1 MSGPYSGAE
10 WLRLQGRSSALSLLV
25 GQITA
30 RRLRVFSERHCRDSG
45 KTGCAEK
52 PILRG
57 NSRCTRRSTAAAENF
72 SFVFAEIVDDAPI
85 PPRREGRTRGRHDMR
100 GGDAVAVL
108 ELQRDLIAP
117 TNNIDTDV
125 KSCGPGIPVLMPSR
139 SRCLR
144 VVPTTG
150 ARQPV
155 PEEITYKR

>member
-1 MSGPYSGAE
+1 MVRIRVQSGCGSRAAA
-10 WLRLQGRSSALSLLV
+10 ALFPCS
-25 GQITA
+25 
-30 RRLRVFSERHCRDSG
+30 SG
-45 KTGCAEK
+45 KSPHGVCAFFLNGIAATAGK
-52 PILRG
+52 PAARKNLFCEAIQGVRA
-57 NSRCTRRSTAAAENF
+57 RSTAAAENF